1 MKKIFKLVSI
11 SMISTSMLLTGCG
24 GGGSASVRSTSF
36 SSFSA
41 INPPEAI
48 AFAGM
53 TREADYSAPAPAF
66 LVTSVNDLGVSQTS
80 SATLTYGSSGS
91 LDKITINT
99 PNSTVTWNTADGDT
113 IDTFSGVIIGAE
125 NSAGTNVGIA
135 IDPTGIPGWDYQTFG
150 VWITGLDTGSGR
162 VGTMSIGSPTAG
174 SAIPGTGTPTFTGLS
189 TGVYVDSSGE
199 GYMAIG
205 ELTVLADFSN
215 RSLAFAT
222 RNTEKISLNSDISS
236 AADNLD
242 MIGTLRYS
250 AGVNSFSGP
259 VSATGLTGTA
269 EGRFYGPSAQ
279 ELGGVFSLSADSGIE
294 SYIGGY
300 GATQ

>member
-1 MKKIFKLVSI
+1 
-11 SMISTSMLLTGCG
+11 MISTSMLLTGC

-125 NSAGTNVGIA
+125 KK
-135 IDPTGIPGWDYQTFG
+135 
-150 VWITGLDTGSGR
+150 R
-162 VGTMSIGSPTAG
+162 
-174 SAIPGTGTPTFTGLS
+174 
-189 TGVYVDSSGE
+189 
-199 GYMAIG
+199 
-205 ELTVLADFSN
+205 
-215 RSLAFAT
+215 
-222 RNTEKISLNSDISS
+222 
-236 AADNLD
+236 
-242 MIGTLRYS
+242 
-250 AGVNSFSGP
+250 
-259 VSATGLTGTA
+259 
-269 EGRFYGPSAQ
+269 
-279 ELGGVFSLSADSGIE
+279 
-294 SYIGGY
+294 
-300 GATQ
+300 